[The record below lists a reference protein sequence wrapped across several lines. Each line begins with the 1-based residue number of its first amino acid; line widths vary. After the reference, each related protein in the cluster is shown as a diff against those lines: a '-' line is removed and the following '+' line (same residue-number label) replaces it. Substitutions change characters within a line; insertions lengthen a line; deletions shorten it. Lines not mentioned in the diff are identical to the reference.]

1 LWTICCQSF
10 DFNKCFFF
18 ADQIWLW
25 LSLHVLHSLTPVM
38 AESAPWAI

>member
-25 LSLHVLHSLTPVM
+25 LM
-38 AESAPWAI
+38 AKSAPWVI